1 MAVAVG
7 SVHAD
12 PTVER
17 RLISPFNAFTTNF
30 LGTLRWARPKC
41 YEMSQKLNH
50 KGHIA
55 AGGGAG
61 IMEALSC
68 HPLDTIKVR
77 MQLLRND
84 PRVSTIPFMFC
95 VSFVF

>member
-1 MAVAVG
+1 M
-7 SVHAD
+7 
-12 PTVER
+12 
-17 RLISPFNAFTTNF
+17 
-30 LGTLRWARPKC
+30 LRATRPKC
-41 YEMSQKLNH
+41 YETSPKLNYE
-50 KGHIA
+50 GHAA

-84 PRVSTIPFMFC
+84 SRVSTIPFMFV
-95 VSFVF
+95 VSSVF